1 MILEPVVYNRL
12 FSFVNKHNILYW
24 YQFGFRGG
32 YDAEMALIVLVDKI
46 TSAVSNGELV
56 LGVFLDVSKAF
67 DTVDHIILLK
77 KNYINLEV
85 HPMNGLNPIYLTGN
99 NM

>member
-1 MILEPVVYNRL
+1 
-12 FSFVNKHNILYW
+12 
-24 YQFGFRGG
+24 
-32 YDAEMALIVLVDKI
+32 MALIVLVDKI

-85 HPMNGLNPIYLTGN
+85 HFMNGLNPIYLTGN